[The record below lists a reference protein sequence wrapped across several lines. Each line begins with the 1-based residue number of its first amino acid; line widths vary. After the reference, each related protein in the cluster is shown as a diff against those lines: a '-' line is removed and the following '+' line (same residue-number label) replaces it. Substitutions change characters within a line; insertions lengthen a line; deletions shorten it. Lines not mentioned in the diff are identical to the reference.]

1 MFKKVRVGNWTEY
14 ECNFGK
20 RIKGQFV
27 NYCTVRASE
36 EQYNDAYSVF
46 VSVDGTAPMTIYRT
60 SLVVYDVAVLKYVDM
75 YLYQPETDT
84 FVRFT
89 PNLWHSSELLD
100 YGTFVGG
107 RLYIFDATVQIHK
120 AGSVSKAQNPLGGL
134 EDEESQL
141 VFTTCHIFI
150 EYL

>member
-1 MFKKVRVGNWTEY
+1 MFRKVQVSKYTEY
-14 ECNFGK
+14 ECHFGK
-20 RIKGQFV
+20 RIKGKFV

-46 VSVDGTAPMTIYRT
+46 VSVDGAAPMTIYRT
-60 SLVVYDVAVLKYVDM
+60 SLVIYDIAVLKYLDA

-89 PNLWHSSELLD
+89 PDIWNSSELLD

-107 RLYIFDATVQIHK
+107 RLYIFDATVQIHR
-120 AGSVSKAQNPLGGL
+120 ASSLSKSQNPLGGL
-134 EDEESQL
+134 EDEEGQL